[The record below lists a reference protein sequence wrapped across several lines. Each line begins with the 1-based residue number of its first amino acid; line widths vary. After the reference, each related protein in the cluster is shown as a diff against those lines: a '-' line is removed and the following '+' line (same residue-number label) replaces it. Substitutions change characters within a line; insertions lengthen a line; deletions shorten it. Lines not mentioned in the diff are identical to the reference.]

1 MTSKPPLRAGVSAS
15 TVQLPPGEWAS
26 VFAFLCAHF
35 ATVSADEWRGRFA
48 RGLVLD
54 DHGAVLDLTT
64 PYRSG
69 LRVRYY
75 RELAQEVTVPFE
87 AAVLYRDEHLLIADK
102 PHFLPV
108 IPSGRHLQETLLVR
122 LKHALDLPALT
133 PLHRIDRDTAGL
145 VMFSVNPQTRATYQS
160 LFPQRAV
167 SKVYEALAPALPSL
181 RFPLERR
188 SRMVTGEPF
197 FLSCEVDGEP
207 NSHSVIDVIETR
219 GAYSLYRLM
228 PVTGRKHQLRMHMA
242 AIGAGIVNDPF
253 YPTLSA
259 EVAADDFSRP
269 LQLLARSLSF
279 VDPLSGIEREF
290 VSQRVLD
297 WGAAQQA

>member
-1 MTSKPPLRAGVSAS
+1 MPPLRAGVAAS
-15 TVQLPPGEWAS
+15 TVQLPPGSWPS
-26 VFAFLCAHF
+26 LYAFLCAHF
-35 ATVSADEWRGRFA
+35 ATISAGEWRARFE
-48 RGLVLD
+48 RGLVFDESGQPL
-54 DHGAVLDLTT
+54 ALEA

-75 RELAQEVTVPFE
+75 RELASEVAVPFE

-145 VMFSVNPQTRATYQS
+145 VMFSVNPQTRAQYQA
-160 LFPQRAV
+160 LFPQRAMH
-167 SKVYEALAPALPSL
+167 KVYEALAPALPSL

-188 SRMVTGEPF
+188 SRIVTGEPF
-197 FLSCEVDGEP
+197 FRSAEVDGEP
-207 NSHSVIDVIETR
+207 NSHTRIEVVETR
-219 GAYSLYRLM
+219 GAHSLYRLL
-228 PVTGRKHQLRMHMA
+228 PVTGRKHQLRVHLA
-242 AIGAGIVNDPF
+242 ALGAGIVNDPF
-253 YPTLSA
+253 YPELSDA
-259 EVAADDFSRP
+259 VAADDFSRP

-279 VDPLSGIEREF
+279 VDPLSGVEREF
-290 VSQRVLD
+290 VSERGLD
-297 WGAAQQA
+297 WGSVSA